1 MMKLRPA
8 VSAAAIA
15 ALFAT
20 PSVAAQDIAPDAGQT
35 IVLPPELDESYV
47 APAQPY
53 AAPIEY
59 DPVLP
64 TIDPQ
69 NTVQPYS
76 APYAQPYAEPYREPV
91 AQIPYSATYERDAWL
106 DYCRANYLDRN
117 GLDRSGAL
125 GGLLGAAAGGLLGN
139 RIASGERLA
148 GTLIGAGVGGLAG
161 LAIGSA
167 VDADARRDRLDDCEI
182 YLRYADTY
190 PRRPDPYYN
199 TPVRPAYGTAFYGP
213 YGQPMMLVPVMV
225 PIQQRVIVRE
235 YVTEEYI
242 D

>member
-1 MMKLRPA
+1 MMKIRPA
-8 VSAAAIA
+8 MSAAALA
-15 ALFAT
+15 ALFVT
-20 PSVAAQDIAPDAGQT
+20 GPVAAQDIVPGAGQT
-35 IVLPPELDESYV
+35 IILPPELDETYV
-47 APAQPY
+47 APALPY
-53 AAPIEY
+53 DASIEY

-64 TIDPQ
+64 TAYPRD
-69 NTVQPYS
+69 TVQPYS

-167 VDADARRDRLDDCEI
+167 VDAEARRDRLDDCEI
-182 YLRYADTY
+182 YLRYADNY
-190 PRRPDPYYN
+190 PRQPDPYYN
-199 TPVRPAYGTAFYGP
+199 TPARPAYGTTFYGP

-225 PIQQRVIVRE
+225 PVQQRVVVRE

-242 D
+242 E